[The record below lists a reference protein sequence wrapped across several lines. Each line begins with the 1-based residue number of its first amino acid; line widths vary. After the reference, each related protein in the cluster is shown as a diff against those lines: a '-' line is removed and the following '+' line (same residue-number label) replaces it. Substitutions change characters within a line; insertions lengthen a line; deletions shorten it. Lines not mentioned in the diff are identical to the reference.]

1 MNRFYEELKTAL
13 ALPEGDIWSET
24 VLAGEHAGEKRLSC
38 GAGAGAE
45 GEQKVKALH
54 DTESQTRIYRE
65 RIGRTP
71 KMIICGA
78 GHVSMPIIRMGKM
91 LGFMVTVIED
101 RPKFAD
107 HARAAGADQ
116 VLCEPFA
123 DGLSKIRGDSDSWF
137 IIVTR
142 GHRYDTECLEAILRK
157 PYAYVGMMGSRRRVA
172 IVKDQL
178 EAKGV
183 CREALDGVHTPIGLK
198 IGAETPEEIAVSVMA
213 EIIQVKNA
221 GSAKGGYSPELLDAV
236 LDPDD
241 SREKVLATI
250 ISRKGSAPRS
260 VGTKMLIRADG
271 TTVDTI
277 GGGCIESEVIQK
289 ALLMIRTEDEEFRL
303 CTVDM
308 TADAAEDEGMVCGRR
323 RGGSY
328 AGESVSDEKEYT
340 DTERQYYLYKDTG
353 GFYRLRA
360 QLSCVQGR
368 ERGRHLPDA
377 SLPAGRQSD
386 P

>member
-24 VLAGEHAGEKRLSC
+24 VLDGEHAGEKRLSC
-38 GAGAGAE
+38 GGGAGEE
-45 GEQKVKALH
+45 GEQKVKFLH
-54 DTESQTRIYRE
+54 DTDAQTRIYRE

-71 KMIICGA
+71 KMVICGA

-91 LGFMVTVIED
+91 LGFTVTVIED

-107 HARAAGADQ
+107 HAHAAGADQ

-221 GSAKGGYSPELLDAV
+221 GSGKGGYSPELLNAV
-236 LDPDD
+236 LNPDD

-277 GGGCIESEVIQK
+277 GGGCIESEVIRK
-289 ALLMIRTEDEEFRL
+289 ALLMMRAEDEGFRL

-308 TADAAEDEGMVCGRR
+308 TADAAEDEGMVCG
-323 RGGSY
+323 GVV
-328 AGESVSDEKEYT
+328 EVMLEK
-340 DTERQYYLYKDTG
+340 
-353 GFYRLRA
+353 
-360 QLSCVQGR
+360 V
-368 ERGRHLPDA
+368 
-377 SLPAGRQSD
+377 
-386 P
+386 

>member
-38 GAGAGAE
+38 GGGAGEE
-45 GEQKVKALH
+45 GEQKVKFLH
-54 DTESQTRIYRE
+54 DTDAQTRIYRE

-78 GHVSMPIIRMGKM
+78 GHVSIPIIRMGKM
-91 LGFMVTVIED
+91 LGFTVTVIED

-107 HARAAGADQ
+107 HARASGADQ

-142 GHRYDTECLEAILRK
+142 GHRYDTECLEAILQK

-183 CREALDGVHTPIGLK
+183 CREVLDGVHTPIGLK

-289 ALLMIRTEDEEFRL
+289 ALLMMRAENEGFRL

-308 TADAAEDEGMVCGRR
+308 TADAAEDEGMVCG
-323 RGGSY
+323 GVV
-328 AGESVSDEKEYT
+328 EVMLEK
-340 DTERQYYLYKDTG
+340 
-353 GFYRLRA
+353 
-360 QLSCVQGR
+360 V
-368 ERGRHLPDA
+368 
-377 SLPAGRQSD
+377 
-386 P
+386 

>member
-116 VLCEPFA
+116 VLCEPFS

-172 IVKDQL
+172 IVKEQL

-221 GSAKGGYSPELLDAV
+221 GSGKDGKAERCRTGGYSPELLDAV

-277 GGGCIESEVIQK
+277 GGGCIESEVIRK
-289 ALLMIRTEDEEFRL
+289 ALLMMRAEDEGFRL

-308 TADAAEDEGMVCGRR
+308 TADAAEDEGMVCG
-323 RGGSY
+323 GVV
-328 AGESVSDEKEYT
+328 EVMLEK
-340 DTERQYYLYKDTG
+340 
-353 GFYRLRA
+353 
-360 QLSCVQGR
+360 V
-368 ERGRHLPDA
+368 
-377 SLPAGRQSD
+377 
-386 P
+386 

>member
-45 GEQKVKALH
+45 GEQKVKFLH

-78 GHVSMPIIRMGKM
+78 GHVSMPIICMGKM

-116 VLCEPFA
+116 VLCEPFS

-221 GSAKGGYSPELLDAV
+221 GSGKGGYSPELLNAV
-236 LDPDD
+236 LNPDD

-289 ALLMIRTEDEEFRL
+289 ALLMMRTEDEGFRL

-308 TADAAEDEGMVCGRR
+308 TADAAEDEGMVCG
-323 RGGSY
+323 GVV
-328 AGESVSDEKEYT
+328 EVILEK
-340 DTERQYYLYKDTG
+340 
-353 GFYRLRA
+353 
-360 QLSCVQGR
+360 V
-368 ERGRHLPDA
+368 
-377 SLPAGRQSD
+377 
-386 P
+386 

>member
-45 GEQKVKALH
+45 GEQKVKFLH

-78 GHVSMPIIRMGKM
+78 GHVSMPIICMGKM

-221 GSAKGGYSPELLDAV
+221 GFGKDGKAERCRTGGYSTELLDAV

-289 ALLMIRTEDEEFRL
+289 ALLMMRTEDEGFRL

-308 TADAAEDEGMVCGRR
+308 TADAAEDEGMVCG
-323 RGGSY
+323 GVV
-328 AGESVSDEKEYT
+328 EVMLEK
-340 DTERQYYLYKDTG
+340 
-353 GFYRLRA
+353 
-360 QLSCVQGR
+360 V
-368 ERGRHLPDA
+368 
-377 SLPAGRQSD
+377 
-386 P
+386 

>member
-1 MNRFYEELKTAL
+1 M
-13 ALPEGDIWSET
+13 
-24 VLAGEHAGEKRLSC
+24 
-38 GAGAGAE
+38 
-45 GEQKVKALH
+45 
-54 DTESQTRIYRE
+54 
-65 RIGRTP
+65 
-71 KMIICGA
+71 
-78 GHVSMPIIRMGKM
+78 
-91 LGFMVTVIED
+91 
-101 RPKFAD
+101 
-107 HARAAGADQ
+107 
-116 VLCEPFA
+116 
-123 DGLSKIRGDSDSWF
+123 
-137 IIVTR
+137 TR

-221 GSAKGGYSPELLDAV
+221 GFGKDGKAERCRTGGYSTELLDAV

-277 GGGCIESEVIQK
+277 GGGCIESEVIRK
-289 ALLMIRTEDEEFRL
+289 ALLMMRAEDEGFRL

-308 TADAAEDEGMVCGRR
+308 TADAAEDEGMVCG
-323 RGGSY
+323 GVV
-328 AGESVSDEKEYT
+328 EVMLEK
-340 DTERQYYLYKDTG
+340 
-353 GFYRLRA
+353 
-360 QLSCVQGR
+360 V
-368 ERGRHLPDA
+368 
-377 SLPAGRQSD
+377 
-386 P
+386 

>member
-38 GAGAGAE
+38 GDGVGAE

-78 GHVSMPIIRMGKM
+78 GHVSMPIIRMGKR

-221 GSAKGGYSPELLDAV
+221 GFGKDGKAERCRTGGYSTELLDAV

-277 GGGCIESEVIQK
+277 GGGCIESEVIRK
-289 ALLMIRTEDEEFRL
+289 ALLMMRAEDEGFRL

-308 TADAAEDEGMVCGRR
+308 TADAAEDEGMVCG
-323 RGGSY
+323 GVV
-328 AGESVSDEKEYT
+328 EVMLEK
-340 DTERQYYLYKDTG
+340 
-353 GFYRLRA
+353 
-360 QLSCVQGR
+360 V
-368 ERGRHLPDA
+368 
-377 SLPAGRQSD
+377 
-386 P
+386 

>member
-38 GAGAGAE
+38 GDGAGAE
-45 GEQKVKALH
+45 GEQKVKTLH
-54 DTESQTRIYRE
+54 DAESQTRIYRE

-71 KMIICGA
+71 KMVICGA

-91 LGFMVTVIED
+91 LGFTVTVIED

-116 VLCEPFA
+116 VLCEPFS

-142 GHRYDTECLEAILRK
+142 GHRYDTECLEVILQK

-178 EAKGV
+178 EARGV
-183 CREALDGVHTPIGLK
+183 CREALDGVYTPIGLK

-236 LDPDD
+236 LNPED

-289 ALLMIRTEDEEFRL
+289 ALLMMRAEDEEFRL
-303 CTVDM
+303 CAVDM
-308 TADAAEDEGMVCGRR
+308 TADAAEDEGMVCG
-323 RGGSY
+323 GVV
-328 AGESVSDEKEYT
+328 EVMLEK
-340 DTERQYYLYKDTG
+340 
-353 GFYRLRA
+353 
-360 QLSCVQGR
+360 V
-368 ERGRHLPDA
+368 
-377 SLPAGRQSD
+377 
-386 P
+386 

>member
-13 ALPEGDIWSET
+13 ALPEGDIWLET

-38 GAGAGAE
+38 GGGAGEE
-45 GEQKVKALH
+45 GEQKVKFLH
-54 DTESQTRIYRE
+54 DTDAQTRIYRE

-91 LGFMVTVIED
+91 LGFTVTVIED

-116 VLCEPFA
+116 VLCEPFP
-123 DGLSKIRGDSDSWF
+123 DGLSQIRGDSDSWF

-142 GHRYDTECLEAILRK
+142 GHRYDTECLEAILQK

-178 EAKGV
+178 VAKGV

-221 GSAKGGYSPELLDAV
+221 GSAKGGYSPKLLDAV

-289 ALLMIRTEDEEFRL
+289 ALLMMRAEDEGFRL

-308 TADAAEDEGMVCGRR
+308 TADAAEDEGMVCG
-323 RGGSY
+323 GVV
-328 AGESVSDEKEYT
+328 EVMLEK
-340 DTERQYYLYKDTG
+340 
-353 GFYRLRA
+353 
-360 QLSCVQGR
+360 V
-368 ERGRHLPDA
+368 
-377 SLPAGRQSD
+377 
-386 P
+386 

>member
-1 MNRFYEELKTAL
+1 M
-13 ALPEGDIWSET
+13 
-24 VLAGEHAGEKRLSC
+24 
-38 GAGAGAE
+38 
-45 GEQKVKALH
+45 
-54 DTESQTRIYRE
+54 
-65 RIGRTP
+65 
-71 KMIICGA
+71 
-78 GHVSMPIIRMGKM
+78 
-91 LGFMVTVIED
+91 
-101 RPKFAD
+101 
-107 HARAAGADQ
+107 
-116 VLCEPFA
+116 LCEPFS
-123 DGLSKIRGDSDSWF
+123 DGPSKIRGDSDSWF

-221 GSAKGGYSPELLDAV
+221 GSGKDGKAERCRTGGYSPELLDAV

-277 GGGCIESEVIQK
+277 GGGCIESEVIRK
-289 ALLMIRTEDEEFRL
+289 ALLMMRAEDEGFRL

-308 TADAAEDEGMVCGRR
+308 TADAAEDEGMVCG
-323 RGGSY
+323 GVV
-328 AGESVSDEKEYT
+328 EVMLEK
-340 DTERQYYLYKDTG
+340 
-353 GFYRLRA
+353 
-360 QLSCVQGR
+360 V
-368 ERGRHLPDA
+368 
-377 SLPAGRQSD
+377 
-386 P
+386 

>member
-45 GEQKVKALH
+45 GEQKVKFLH

-78 GHVSMPIIRMGKM
+78 GHVSMPIICMGKM

-107 HARAAGADQ
+107 HARAAGAEQ

-178 EAKGV
+178 EAKGL

-221 GSAKGGYSPELLDAV
+221 GSGKGGYSPELLNAV
-236 LDPDD
+236 LNPDD

-277 GGGCIESEVIQK
+277 GGGCIESEVIRK
-289 ALLMIRTEDEEFRL
+289 ALLMMRAEDEGFRL

-308 TADAAEDEGMVCGRR
+308 TADAAEDEGMVCG
-323 RGGSY
+323 GVV
-328 AGESVSDEKEYT
+328 EVMLEK
-340 DTERQYYLYKDTG
+340 
-353 GFYRLRA
+353 
-360 QLSCVQGR
+360 V
-368 ERGRHLPDA
+368 
-377 SLPAGRQSD
+377 
-386 P
+386 

>member
-1 MNRFYEELKTAL
+1 MNRFYEELKAAL
-13 ALPEGDIWSET
+13 ALSEGDIWSET
-24 VLAGEHAGEKRLSC
+24 VLAGEHAGEKWLSC

-183 CREALDGVHTPIGLK
+183 CRETLDGVHTPIGLK

-221 GSAKGGYSPELLDAV
+221 GSGKGGYSPELLDAV

-277 GGGCIESEVIQK
+277 GGGCIESEVIRK
-289 ALLMIRTEDEEFRL
+289 ALLMMRAEDEGFRL

-308 TADAAEDEGMVCGRR
+308 TADAAEDEGMVCG
-323 RGGSY
+323 GVV
-328 AGESVSDEKEYT
+328 EVMLEK
-340 DTERQYYLYKDTG
+340 
-353 GFYRLRA
+353 
-360 QLSCVQGR
+360 V
-368 ERGRHLPDA
+368 
-377 SLPAGRQSD
+377 
-386 P
+386 

>member
-38 GAGAGAE
+38 GDGAGAE
-45 GEQKVKALH
+45 GEQKVKTLH
-54 DTESQTRIYRE
+54 DAESQTRIYRE

-71 KMIICGA
+71 KMVICGA

-91 LGFMVTVIED
+91 LGFTVTVIED

-116 VLCEPFA
+116 VLCEPFS

-142 GHRYDTECLEAILRK
+142 GHRYDTECLEVILQK

-183 CREALDGVHTPIGLK
+183 CREVLDGVHTPIGLK

-236 LDPDD
+236 LNPED

-289 ALLMIRTEDEEFRL
+289 ALLMMRAEDEEFRL
-303 CTVDM
+303 CAVDM
-308 TADAAEDEGMVCGRR
+308 TADAAEDEGMVCG
-323 RGGSY
+323 GVV
-328 AGESVSDEKEYT
+328 EVMLEK
-340 DTERQYYLYKDTG
+340 
-353 GFYRLRA
+353 
-360 QLSCVQGR
+360 V
-368 ERGRHLPDA
+368 
-377 SLPAGRQSD
+377 
-386 P
+386 

>member
-13 ALPEGDIWSET
+13 DLPEGDIWSET
-24 VLAGEHAGEKRLSC
+24 VLAGEHAGEKRLSY
-38 GAGAGAE
+38 GAGAE

-71 KMIICGA
+71 KMVICGA

-116 VLCEPFA
+116 VLCEPFS

-178 EAKGV
+178 EAKGL

-289 ALLMIRTEDEEFRL
+289 ALLMMRAEDEGFRL

-308 TADAAEDEGMVCGRR
+308 TADAAEDEGMVCG
-323 RGGSY
+323 GVV
-328 AGESVSDEKEYT
+328 EVMLEK
-340 DTERQYYLYKDTG
+340 
-353 GFYRLRA
+353 
-360 QLSCVQGR
+360 V
-368 ERGRHLPDA
+368 
-377 SLPAGRQSD
+377 
-386 P
+386 

>member
-38 GAGAGAE
+38 GDGAGAE
-45 GEQKVKALH
+45 GEQKVKTLH
-54 DTESQTRIYRE
+54 DAESQTRIYRE

-91 LGFMVTVIED
+91 LGFTVTVIED

-116 VLCEPFA
+116 VLCEPFS

-142 GHRYDTECLEAILRK
+142 GHRYDTECLEAILQK

-178 EAKGV
+178 EARGV
-183 CREALDGVHTPIGLK
+183 CREALDGVYTPIGLK

-236 LDPDD
+236 LDSDD

-289 ALLMIRTEDEEFRL
+289 ALLMMRAEDEEFRL
-303 CTVDM
+303 CAVDM
-308 TADAAEDEGMVCGRR
+308 TADAAEDEGMVCG
-323 RGGSY
+323 GVV
-328 AGESVSDEKEYT
+328 EVMLEK
-340 DTERQYYLYKDTG
+340 
-353 GFYRLRA
+353 
-360 QLSCVQGR
+360 V
-368 ERGRHLPDA
+368 
-377 SLPAGRQSD
+377 
-386 P
+386 

>member
-38 GAGAGAE
+38 GGGAGEE
-45 GEQKVKALH
+45 GEQKVKFLH
-54 DTESQTRIYRE
+54 DTDAQTRIYRE

-91 LGFMVTVIED
+91 LGFTVTVIED

-107 HARAAGADQ
+107 HARASGADQ
-116 VLCEPFA
+116 VLCEPFS

-142 GHRYDTECLEAILRK
+142 GHRYDTECLEAILQK

-178 EAKGV
+178 EVKGV

-289 ALLMIRTEDEEFRL
+289 ALLMIRAEDEGFRL

-308 TADAAEDEGMVCGRR
+308 TADAAEDEGMVCG
-323 RGGSY
+323 GVV
-328 AGESVSDEKEYT
+328 EVMLEK
-340 DTERQYYLYKDTG
+340 
-353 GFYRLRA
+353 
-360 QLSCVQGR
+360 V
-368 ERGRHLPDA
+368 
-377 SLPAGRQSD
+377 
-386 P
+386 

>member
-1 MNRFYEELKTAL
+1 
-13 ALPEGDIWSET
+13 
-24 VLAGEHAGEKRLSC
+24 
-38 GAGAGAE
+38 
-45 GEQKVKALH
+45 
-54 DTESQTRIYRE
+54 
-65 RIGRTP
+65 
-71 KMIICGA
+71 MIICGA

-183 CREALDGVHTPIGLK
+183 CRETLDGVHTPIGLK

-221 GSAKGGYSPELLDAV
+221 GSGKGGYSPELLNAV
-236 LDPDD
+236 LNLDD

-277 GGGCIESEVIQK
+277 GGGCIESEVIRK
-289 ALLMIRTEDEEFRL
+289 ALLMMRAEDEGFRL

-308 TADAAEDEGMVCGRR
+308 TADAAEDEGMVCG
-323 RGGSY
+323 GVV
-328 AGESVSDEKEYT
+328 EVMLEK
-340 DTERQYYLYKDTG
+340 
-353 GFYRLRA
+353 
-360 QLSCVQGR
+360 V
-368 ERGRHLPDA
+368 
-377 SLPAGRQSD
+377 
-386 P
+386 